1 MSRPQSLRELMTF
14 LGFIQYLRKS
24 MPNMADISGPL
35 RKLSEKDVEWKWTET
50 EKNSLNRLKKQATE
64 APVFRF

>member
-1 MSRPQSLRELMTF
+1 
-14 LGFIQYLRKS
+14 